1 MLCPTTRWPLSRWH
15 SPERDFH
22 SGSSGAASPL
32 GYGFHAAAAS
42 REPIYTVDFGPDPTL
57 SGETTAGATGGNGA
71 AGRRGNNLLQLSAS
85 RHELLRAVSRS
96 AGHGWIGRAYF
107 SIIGHPAS
115 LKVNSVRFEDAGLYT
130 CTAEYR
136 DGARRNSTVRLHV
149 VAPPEPP
156 VIRDGEGNELQGT
169 IGPFNEGSTLALVC
183 VVYGG
188 KPKLTLV
195 WSGMPDG
202 MMAEVRPSSEAQL
215 TTSTLLIHSLRS
227 EDPRSTLYCTA
238 SNNISSPADTSVTQD
253 LNLRPTLLKIRRTE
267 IPISAGVLAEIGCEV
282 WGSRPS
288 PIVTWWKGLHELN
301 HMFVYLSTDGNITT
315 SVMSFKASRDDH
327 GSSLACHAKNPTM
340 AESVEEDTWTMN
352 IQYKPKISLQLGTK
366 LNLGNIQENNDVY
379 LECRVDANPPVDEV
393 SWQFN
398 GNELQA
404 SENVLV
410 SKNFLVIQRVQTH
423 HSGLYSCS
431 AENSEGRTQGETLEL
446 RVEHAPL
453 CKANQHVVYAA
464 SRHQEVEVL
473 CEVEADPSN
482 VGFEWRFNSTL
493 QQRPL
498 KSFWVEGTRSV
509 ARYIPLSHTEYGT
522 LLCTASNRIGKQ
534 RQPCLFHVA
543 SSRQVAGPPGPV
555 ENCSITNQ
563 TEGSLH
569 LECQAGSDGHMP
581 AHFILSVHD
590 VLTVTVVANF
600 TADKPDFWVHDL
612 LPGVEYFLVISS
624 VNERGRSPE
633 LTILPPIMPLVG
645 KLTKSGSATKIYSN
659 VLLIVVVVSVSLLCL
674 LPLIVFAAVKLRRS
688 DFFNKTVA
696 TSDGVLRNATRVTTI
711 SAETAE
717 QMAIALVSLDPT
729 CYTIVCHSRS
739 AVTNYSKVRIFPQA
753 LRIFCQAPHKENM
766 ITLTWIPAHAGT
778 VHPRLINLNEV
789 THSISRGLVNRDGAT
804 RGDKNTRDNLT
815 TYYDLVKKFYFRS
828 RAFPPPQLKL
838 NRAETTT
845 LRLLKQARIPHLP
858 AFDSYSKTCT
868 QPSTAGDVA
877 LTRLCFST
885 CCGIA
890 RTVQTHQCNNLFVKA
905 P

>member
-1 MLCPTTRWPLSRWH
+1 MASASSTTCVVATRCGYRRSSTTDIRGPTSSNWRRRCPRALNTASANIVLLTALALVFSVAEVSSMHSRGTSKRLIVREGHQTELPCDLRDALSNDSLAFVHWYH
-15 SPERDFH
+15 APERDLH

-32 GYGFHAAAAS
+32 GYGFRAAAAS

-57 SGETTAGATGGNGA
+57 SGETTVGATGGNGA
-71 AGRRGNNLLQLSAS
+71 SGGRGNNLLQ
-85 RHELLRAVSRS
+85 VSRS

-130 CTAEYR
+130 CTAVYR

-156 VIRDGEGNELQGT
+156 VIRDGEGNELRGT

-188 KPKLTLV
+188 KPKPTLV

-215 TTSTLLIHSLRS
+215 TTSTLLIHSLRR
-227 EDPRSTLYCTA
+227 EDLRSTLYCTA
-238 SNNISSPADTSVTQD
+238 SNNISSPADTSVTLD
-253 LNLRPTLLKIRRTE
+253 LNLRPTSVKIRRTE
-267 IPISAGVLAEIGCEV
+267 IPISAGVPAEIGCEV

-288 PIVTWWKGLHELN
+288 PVVTWWKGLRELN
-301 HMFVYLSTDGNITT
+301 HTFVYLSTDGNMTT
-315 SVMSFKASRDDH
+315 SVVSFTPSRDDH
-327 GSSLACHAKNPTM
+327 GSSLACRAKNPAMT
-340 AESVEEDTWTMN
+340 ESVEEDTWTMN

-366 LNLGNIQENNDVY
+366 LSLENIQENNDVY
-379 LECRVDANPPVDEV
+379 LECRADANPPVDEV
-393 SWQFN
+393 AWQFN
-398 GNELQA
+398 GDELQA

-431 AENSEGRTQGETLEL
+431 AENSEGRTQGETLQL
-446 RVEHAPL
+446 RVQHAPL

-464 SRHQEVEVL
+464 SRHQEVEVH

-482 VGFEWRFNSTL
+482 VTFEWRFNSTL

-509 ARYIPLSHTEYGT
+509 ARYIPHSHTEYGT

-534 RQPCLFHVA
+534 RQPCLFHVV
-543 SSRQVAGPPGPV
+543 QAGPPGPV

-569 LECQAGSDGHMP
+569 LECQAGSDGHLP
-581 AHFILSVHD
+581 AHFVLSVHD
-590 VLTVTVVANF
+590 VLTATVAANF

-645 KLTKSGSATKIYSN
+645 KLTKSGSAAKIYSN
-659 VLLIVVVVSVSLLCL
+659 VLLIAVVVSVSLLCL

-688 DFFNKTVA
+688 DFFNKSRVA
-696 TSDGVLRNATRVTTI
+696 KKDSTESDACPSTTTASPQEAMQLQI
-711 SAETAE
+711 SS
-717 QMAIALVSLDPT
+717 VYP
-729 CYTIVCHSRS
+729 
-739 AVTNYSKVRIFPQA
+739 
-753 LRIFCQAPHKENM
+753 KEDNQV
-766 ITLTWIPAHAGT
+766 WI
-778 VHPRLINLNEV
+778 
-789 THSISRGLVNRDGAT
+789 
-804 RGDKNTRDNLT
+804 
-815 TYYDLVKKFYFRS
+815 VKK
-828 RAFPPPQLKL
+828 
-838 NRAETTT
+838 
-845 LRLLKQARIPHLP
+845 
-858 AFDSYSKTCT
+858 
-868 QPSTAGDVA
+868 STG
-877 LTRLCFST
+877 L
-885 CCGIA
+885 
-890 RTVQTHQCNNLFVKA
+890 
-905 P
+905 